1 MQAETKYK
9 FVKVTDKIYNK
20 FIDTGHVPN
29 NIIRMLSLK
38 LVNNIPLN
46 EKELAIFYANTSAI
60 NDMIILVAKLI
71 NT

>member
-1 MQAETKYK
+1 MQVETKYK
-9 FVKVTDKIYNK
+9 FAKVTDKIYNK
-20 FIDTGHVPN
+20 FIDTGYVPN
-29 NIIRMLSLK
+29 KIIRMLSLK

>member
-1 MQAETKYK
+1 M
-9 FVKVTDKIYNK
+9 I
-20 FIDTGHVPN
+20 
-29 NIIRMLSLK
+29 SLK